1 MFQTQCQTF
10 SKQHFITWKELCEAG
25 DTLHIL
31 QIRKLRL
38 VEVKKCSWLLVD
50 PVFKL
55 GAFGARDFGPFAYT
69 RLHRG
74 QLMGKKNKQNSIL
87 SFLVVVV
94 QSLSWLSATPL
105 QHTSLPCPS
114 LSHWVCSNSCPLN
127 WWYYQTISSSVT
139 LLFFYPQA
147 SLASGSLPMSWF
159 FASGGQTTGASASAS
174 ALPVNIKD
182 WFPLGLTGL
191 ISL

>member
-38 VEVKKCSWLLVD
+38 MEVKKCSWLLVD

-74 QLMGKKNKQNSIL
+74 QLMGKKKQAKFHSKLPGCCCSVTQSRLTLRERMDCSTPGFPVLHHLLEFDQTHVHWVSDAIQPSHLL
-87 SFLVVVV
+87 SSPSPALNLFQHQCLF
-94 QSLSWLSATPL
+94 QWIGSLHQVAKVLEFQL
-105 QHTSLPCPS
+105 QHQSFQWIFRTDFL
-114 LSHWVCSNSCPLN
+114 
-127 WWYYQTISSSVT
+127 
-139 LLFFYPQA
+139 
-147 SLASGSLPMSWF
+147 
-159 FASGGQTTGASASAS
+159 
-174 ALPVNIKD
+174 
-182 WFPLGLTGL
+182 
-191 ISL
+191 